1 MKKTSFATRLSLY
14 FTCAI
19 SCIFLGIFT
28 YSYLQTEHTI
38 RKISLE
44 KASTLTLAA
53 TEKIERMLQKVEQ
66 VPLYIAQRLATD
78 EGSGAFR
85 LEQVEKVLAAFVSSQ
100 PDVYGASIA
109 FAFGAL
115 PNAPLRYAPYYF
127 KENGQLHQSNLA
139 IDTYAYWTQD
149 WYTLPQ
155 KTRKAQWSEPYF
167 DKGGGDTL
175 MTTFSVPVYKKDA
188 TGKEQFFAIVTADI
202 SLKWLQQIVDA
213 IQVYDT
219 GQAFILS
226 RKGVF
231 MTHQNSNFVLQH
243 GSTIYE
249 AAKSRNIPKLW
260 DLAHEMTSGQKGSA
274 SFERGSTGQRVEVLY
289 HPLPTSGWSL
299 ALFVPMKELLAELN
313 KQTVIMAM
321 FAVIGIV
328 LTVLLVAIVSYGATK
343 PLRQLSKSTRELAQ
357 GQLETEL
364 PKIQHFDEIG
374 QLTQD
379 FEQMRKDLKTYLET
393 LTVTTAAKERIE
405 SELKIARS
413 IQESFVPK
421 KFPPFP
427 EHNEL
432 DIFASLLPAREVG
445 GDFYDF
451 FILDEDL
458 LFFSV
463 GDVSG
468 KGVPAALFMA
478 VAKTFVKGM
487 AEHESDPAKILHF
500 VNNKLAED
508 NDSCMF
514 VTLFCGVFNM
524 RTGELIYANAGH
536 DAPLIIRK
544 VEPITPL
551 VVPKSVALGIVEDMT
566 YTSTHVQLL
575 PEDVVF
581 LFTDGVTE
589 AMSSVGEQFGLPR
602 LYKALENHGT
612 STDLVSKVHEAV
624 KEHAGAAEQS
634 DDITIMAL
642 RWTPNF
648 FEV

>member
-1 MKKTSFATRLSLY
+1 MQKTSFSARLSLY
-14 FTCAI
+14 LTCAI
-19 SCIFLGIFT
+19 TFIFLCIFT

-44 KASTLTLAA
+44 QASTLTLAA
-53 TEKIERMLQKVEQ
+53 TEKVERILQNVEQ
-66 VPLYIAQRLATD
+66 VPLYIAQRLAT
-78 EGSGAFR
+78 EEVSGEFPF
-85 LEQVEKVLAAFVSSQ
+85 EQVEKTLAAFVSSQ
-100 PDVYGASIA
+100 PNVYGASIS

-127 KENGQLHQSNLA
+127 KENGKLRQSNLA

-155 KTRKAQWSEPYF
+155 KTGKTQWSEPYF

-188 TGKEQFFAIVTADI
+188 AGKEQFFAVVTADI
-202 SLKWLQQIVDA
+202 SLTWLQQIVDA

-243 GSTIYE
+243 GNTIYE
-249 AAKSRNIPKLW
+249 AAKSRNIPNLW
-260 DLAHEMTSGQKGSA
+260 ELANKMTSGQKGTA
-274 SFERGSTGQRVEVLY
+274 SFERRTTGQHVEVLY

-299 ALFVPMKELLAELN
+299 ALFVPMKELLADLN
-313 KQTVIMAM
+313 KQTIIMAV
-321 FAVIGIV
+321 FAVIGII
-328 LTVLLVAIVSYGATK
+328 LTVLLVALVSYGATK
-343 PLRQLSKSTRELAQ
+343 PLRQLSKSTGEIAK
-357 GQLETEL
+357 GQLETAL
-364 PKIQHFDEIG
+364 PKVQHYDEIG

-379 FEQMRKDLKTYLET
+379 FEQMREDLKAYIDT
-393 LTVTTAAKERIE
+393 LTTTTAAKERIE

-413 IQESFVPK
+413 IQASFVPK
-421 KFPPFP
+421 NFPPFP
-427 EHNEL
+427 ERKEI

-451 FILDEDL
+451 FIINEDA

-478 VAKTFVKGM
+478 VAKTLIKSM
-487 AEHESDPAKILHF
+487 AERESDPAKILEF
-500 VNNKLAED
+500 ANNKLVED

-514 VTLFCGVFNM
+514 VTLFCGIFNM

-536 DAPLIIRK
+536 DAPLVIRK
-544 VEPITPL
+544 TAAITPL
-551 VVPKSVALGIVEDMT
+551 VVPKSVALGIVQDMT
-566 YTSTHVQLL
+566 YTTKSIQLL
-575 PEDVVF
+575 PNDILF

-589 AMSSVGEQFGLPR
+589 AMTCAREQFGLSR
-602 LYKALENHGT
+602 LYKTLEADTT
-612 STDLVSKVHEAV
+612 STDLVNKVLEAM
-624 KEHAGAAEQS
+624 KEHVGEAEQS
-634 DDITIMAL
+634 DDITLMAL
-642 RWTPNF
+642 RWT
-648 FEV
+648 V